1 LDYVINLISILVV
14 LAFLGYGS
22 WSDIKTREVSNIVW
36 LLFAPIGATL
46 TVARLYFSPELLWI
60 SLGSIIVATS
70 FALLLFY
77 AGVFGGADAKGLI
90 CIGISIPTLPENI
103 LAYATLFHPFFPVVV
118 LTNSFLVAISM
129 ALYILVR
136 NIFWKYSTHGSL
148 FLGLEKEPAWKKA
161 FALVSGYKADFG
173 EVEEKIY
180 LYPLEEVVESGGA
193 VERRLNLFV
202 EAEVER
208 QDLIEKLRSY
218 VEKAVIPREI
228 WATPGLPMLV
238 FVTIGFILAFVVGDL
253 IFSIIS
259 AFISIF

>member
-1 LDYVINLISILVV
+1 MDYVINLISILVV

-70 FALLLFY
+70 LGLLLFY

-136 NIFWKYSTHGSL
+136 NIFWKYSTRGSL

-161 FALVSGYKADFG
+161 FALVSGYKADFR

-208 QDLIEKLRSY
+208 RDMLGKLRPY
-218 VEKAVIPREI
+218 LEKSVISPEI

>member
-1 LDYVINLISILVV
+1 LDYVINLISVLVV

-36 LLFAPIGATL
+36 LLFAPVGATL
-46 TVARLYFSPELLWI
+46 TVARLYVSPELLWI
-60 SLGSIIVATS
+60 SLGSIVVATS

-77 AGVFGGADAKGLI
+77 TGVFGGADAKGLI

-103 LAYATLFHPFFPVVV
+103 LVYATLFHPFFPVVV

-136 NIFWKYSTHGSL
+136 NIFWKHSTHGSL
-148 FLGLEKEPAWKKA
+148 FLGLEKEPTWKKA
-161 FALVSGYKADFG
+161 FALVSGYKADFR
-173 EVEEKIY
+173 EVEDKIY
-180 LYPLEEVVESGGA
+180 LYPLEKVIESGDA

-208 QDLIEKLRSY
+208 QDLLEKLRPY
-218 VEKAVIPREI
+218 VEKAAIPSEI

-259 AFISIF
+259 AFIIF

>member
-1 LDYVINLISILVV
+1 LDYLINIISVLVV

-22 WSDIKTREVSNIVW
+22 WSDIKTREVSNTVW
-36 LLFAPIGATL
+36 LLFAPIGVTL
-46 TVARLYFSPELLWI
+46 TVARLYLSPELLWI
-60 SLGSIIVATS
+60 SLASIIVAAC

-77 AGVFGGADAKGLI
+77 TGVFGGADAKGLI

-103 LAYATLFHPFFPVVV
+103 PVPVNFFHPFFPVVI
-118 LTNSFLVAISM
+118 LSNSFLVAVSM

-136 NIFWKYSTHGSL
+136 NMFWKYSTRGSL
-148 FLGLEKEPAWKKA
+148 FLGLEKEPAWKKV
-161 FALVSGYKADFG
+161 FALVSGYKADFK
-173 EVEEKIY
+173 EVEDKMY
-180 LYPLEEVVESGGA
+180 LYPLEEVVESGSA

-208 QDLIEKLRSY
+208 QDLVGKLRPY

-238 FVTIGFILAFVVGDL
+238 FVTIGFMLALVLGDL
-253 IFSIIS
+253 IFLIIS
-259 AFISIF
+259 AFIGTL

>member
-1 LDYVINLISILVV
+1 LGYVINLVSILVV

-46 TVARLYFSPELLWI
+46 TVARLYLSPELLWI

-77 AGVFGGADAKGLI
+77 TGVFGGADAKGLI

-103 LAYATLFHPFFPVVV
+103 PASVNFFHPFLPVVI
-118 LTNSFLVAISM
+118 LSNSFLVAVSM

-136 NIFWKYSTHGSL
+136 NMFWKYSTRGSL
-148 FLGLEKEPAWKKA
+148 FSGLESEPVWKKV
-161 FALVSGYKADFG
+161 FALVSGYKADFRQ
-173 EVEEKIY
+173 VEEKIY

-193 VERRLNLFV
+193 VEKRFNLFV

-208 QDLIEKLRSY
+208 QDLLGKLRPY

-238 FVTIGFILAFVVGDL
+238 FVTIGFMLALVLGDL
-253 IFSIIS
+253 IFLIIS
-259 AFISIF
+259 AFFGIL

>member
-1 LDYVINLISILVV
+1 MDHLVNIISVLVV

-22 WSDIKTREVSNIVW
+22 WSDIRTREVSNIVW
-36 LLFAPIGATL
+36 LLFAPIGVAL
-46 TVARLYFSPELLWI
+46 TVARLYLSPELLWI

-77 AGVFGGADAKGLI
+77 TGVFGGADAKGLI

-103 LAYATLFHPFFPVVV
+103 PASVNFFHPFFPVVI
-118 LTNSFLVAISM
+118 LSNSFLVAVSM

-136 NIFWKYSTHGSL
+136 NMFWKYSTGGSL
-148 FLGLEKEPAWKKA
+148 FLGLEKEPALKKA
-161 FALVSGYKADFG
+161 FALVSGYKAEFKEIED
-173 EVEEKIY
+173 KMY
-180 LYPLEEVVESGGA
+180 LYPLEEVVESGGT

-208 QDLIEKLRSY
+208 QDLIGKLRPY

-238 FVTIGFILAFVVGDL
+238 FVTIGFMLALVIGDL
-253 IFSIIS
+253 IFLIIS
-259 AFISIF
+259 VFIGIL

>member
-1 LDYVINLISILVV
+1 LDYLINIISVLVV
-14 LAFLGYGS
+14 LTFLGYGS
-22 WSDIKTREVSNIVW
+22 WSDIKTREVSNTVW
-36 LLFAPIGATL
+36 MLFAPIGATL
-46 TVARLYFSPELLWI
+46 TVVRLYLSPELLWI
-60 SLGSIIVATS
+60 SLASIMIATS

-77 AGVFGGADAKGLI
+77 TGVFGGADAKGLI

-103 LAYATLFHPFFPVVV
+103 PASVNFFHPFFPVVI
-118 LTNSFLVAISM
+118 LSNSFLVAVSM

-136 NIFWKYSTHGSL
+136 NVFWKYSAHGSM

-161 FALVSGYKADFG
+161 FAVVSGYKADFK
-173 EVEEKIY
+173 EIEDKMY

-208 QDLIEKLRSY
+208 QDLIGKLRPY
-218 VEKAVIPREI
+218 VEKAVVPREI
-228 WATPGLPMLV
+228 WATPGLPMLA
-238 FVTIGFILAFVVGDL
+238 FVTIGFILALVIGDL
-253 IFSIIS
+253 ILLMIS

>member
-1 LDYVINLISILVV
+1 LDYVINLTSVLVV
-14 LAFLGYGS
+14 LGFLGYGS
-22 WSDIKTREVSNIVW
+22 WSDLKTREVSNIVW
-36 LLFAPIGATL
+36 LLFAPVGAAL

-60 SLGSIIVATS
+60 SLGSIAAATF

-90 CIGISIPTLPENI
+90 CIGVSTPTLPKDI
-103 LAYATLFHPFFPVVV
+103 LLSANFFHPLFPVVI
-118 LTNSFLVAISM
+118 LSNSFLVAVSM

-136 NIFWKYSTHGSL
+136 NFFWKYSTDGSL
-148 FLGLEKEPAWKKA
+148 FSGFEKEPVWKKV
-161 FALVSGYKADFG
+161 FALVSGYKADFK

-193 VERRLNLFV
+193 VGRRLNLFV

-208 QDLIEKLRSY
+208 QDLLGELRPY
-218 VEKAVIPREI
+218 VEKAVVPREI

-238 FVTIGFILAFVVGDL
+238 FVTIGFVSALVLGDL

-259 AFISIF
+259 VFLGIF

>member
-1 LDYVINLISILVV
+1 MDYVINLISVLVV
-14 LAFLGYGS
+14 LGFLGYGS

-36 LLFAPIGATL
+36 LLFAPIGTTL

-77 AGVFGGADAKGLI
+77 SGVFGGADAKGLI
-90 CIGISIPTLPENI
+90 CIGISIPTLPEDI
-103 LAYATLFHPFFPVVV
+103 LLSANFFHPFFPVVV
-118 LTNSFLVAISM
+118 LSNSFLVAVSM

-136 NIFWKYSTHGSL
+136 NLFWKYSTRGSL
-148 FLGLEKEPAWKKA
+148 FLGLEKEPPWKKV
-161 FALVSGYKADFG
+161 FALVSGYKADFK
-173 EVEEKIY
+173 EVEEQVY

-193 VERRLNLFV
+193 IERRLNLFV

-208 QDLIEKLRSY
+208 QDLLGKLRPY

-238 FVTIGFILAFVVGDL
+238 FVTIGFISALVLGDL

>member
-1 LDYVINLISILVV
+1 LDYVINLISVLVV

-36 LLFAPIGATL
+36 LLFAPVGATL
-46 TVARLYFSPELLWI
+46 TVARLYVSPELLWI
-60 SLGSIIVATS
+60 SLGSIVVATS

-77 AGVFGGADAKGLI
+77 TGVFGGADAKGLI

-103 LAYATLFHPFFPVVV
+103 LVYATLFHPFFPVVV

-136 NIFWKYSTHGSL
+136 NIFWKHSTHGSL
-148 FLGLEKEPAWKKA
+148 FLGLEKEPTWKKA
-161 FALVSGYKADFG
+161 FALVSGYKADFR
-173 EVEEKIY
+173 EVEDKIY
-180 LYPLEEVVESGGA
+180 LYPLEKVIESGDA

-208 QDLIEKLRSY
+208 QDLLEKLRPY
-218 VEKAVIPREI
+218 VEKAVIPSEI

-259 AFISIF
+259 AFIIF

>member
-1 LDYVINLISILVV
+1 LDYVINLISVLVV

-36 LLFAPIGATL
+36 LLFGPIGATL
-46 TVARLYFSPELLWI
+46 TVARLYFLPELLWI

-77 AGVFGGADAKGLI
+77 TGVFGGADAKGLI
-90 CIGISIPTLPENI
+90 CIGISIPTLPEGIPVSANF
-103 LAYATLFHPFFPVVV
+103 FHPFFPVVI
-118 LTNSFLVAISM
+118 LSNSFLVAVSM

-136 NIFWKYSTHGSL
+136 NLFWKYSTSGVL
-148 FLGLEKEPAWKKA
+148 FLGLEKEPTWKKV
-161 FALVSGYKADFG
+161 FALVSGYKADFK

-180 LYPLEEVVESGGA
+180 LYPLEEVVESEGA
-193 VERRLNLFV
+193 IVRRLNLFV

-208 QDLIEKLRSY
+208 QDLLGKLRPY
-218 VEKAVIPREI
+218 VKKAVIPREI

-238 FVTIGFILAFVVGDL
+238 FVTIGFILALALGDL
-253 IFSIIS
+253 ILSIIS